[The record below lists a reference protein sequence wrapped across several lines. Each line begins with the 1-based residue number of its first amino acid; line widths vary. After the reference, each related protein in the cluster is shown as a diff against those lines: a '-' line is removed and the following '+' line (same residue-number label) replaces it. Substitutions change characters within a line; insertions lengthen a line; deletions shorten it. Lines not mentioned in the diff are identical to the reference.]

1 MNVHH
6 LELFYYVARH
16 GGVSAAARHMPYG
29 IQQPAISAQIL
40 QLEDTLGVSLFH
52 RRPFKLTKA
61 GEELYTFSKPFFGGL
76 DAIGEK
82 LRGGAENHLRISSPE
97 IVQRD
102 YLHALLVRMRSRIPG
117 FQFTLF
123 SGREDE
129 IEGQLMAQD
138 IDVGLATL
146 AGRSSEGVQS
156 RELIRLPM
164 VLLVSEKHRLTRAEE
179 IWSLDRIDFPLITLP
194 AEEPVCRLFQAELQ
208 KRKID
213 WFPSLE
219 LSSLELISRYVAE
232 GFGVGLSLHVP
243 GAPWPPGIR
252 ALPLADFTE
261 VAFAGLWIG
270 KLTPIKESFLHEAAQ
285 LAQEQYPKS
294 PLKNKPSARK

>member
-40 QLEDTLGVSLFH
+40 QLEDTLGLSLFH

-61 GEELYTFSKPFFGGL
+61 GEELYAFSKPFFGGL

-102 YLHALLVRMRSRIPG
+102 YLHALLVRMRTRIPG

-129 IEGQLMAQD
+129 IEGQLMAQE

-164 VLLVSEKHRLTRAEE
+164 VLLVSENHRLTRAEE

-213 WFPSLE
+213 WYPSLE
-219 LSSLELISRYVAE
+219 LSSLELVSRYVTE

-243 GAPWPPGIR
+243 GTPWPQGVR

-261 VAFAGLWIG
+261 VAFGGLWMG
-270 KLTPIKESFLHEAAQ
+270 KLTPIKECFLNEAAQ
-285 LAQEQYPKS
+285 LAKEQHPKLSTKPKS
-294 PLKNKPSARK
+294 AVRK

>member
-61 GEELYTFSKPFFGGL
+61 GEELYAFSKPFFGGL
-76 DAIGEK
+76 EAIGEK

-102 YLHALLVRMRSRIPG
+102 YLHALLVRMRTRIPG

-129 IEGQLMAQD
+129 IEGQLLAQE

-146 AGRSSEGVQS
+146 ASRGSEGVQF

-164 VLLVSEKHRLTRAEE
+164 VLLVSENHRLTRAEE

-208 KRKID
+208 KRKLD
-213 WFPSLE
+213 WYSSLE

-243 GAPWPPGIR
+243 GTPWPQGVR
-252 ALPLADFTE
+252 ALTLTDFTE
-261 VAFAGLWIG
+261 VAFGGLWMG
-270 KLTPIKESFLHEAAQ
+270 KLTPIKECFLDEAAQ
-285 LAQEQYPKS
+285 LAREQYSKTSIKS
-294 PLKNKPSARK
+294 KPAARK

>member
-6 LELFYYVARH
+6 LELFYFVARY

-40 QLEDTLGVSLFH
+40 QLEDSLGVSLFH
-52 RRPFKLTKA
+52 RRPFKLTRE
-61 GEELYTFSKPFFGGL
+61 GEELYAFSKPFFGGL

-102 YLHALLVRMRSRIPG
+102 YLHALLGRMRVRISG

-129 IEGQLMAQD
+129 IEGQLAAQE

-146 AGRSSEGVQS
+146 AGRSAEGVHS
-156 RELIRLPM
+156 RELTRLPM
-164 VLLVSEKHRLTRAEE
+164 VLLVSEKQRIAHAGD
-179 IWSLDRIDFPLITLP
+179 IWSLDRIDLPLITLP
-194 AEEPVCRLFQAELQ
+194 AAEPVCRLFQVELQ
-208 KRKID
+208 KRKLD

-219 LSSLELISRYVAE
+219 LSSLELVSRYVAE
-232 GFGVGLSLHVP
+232 GFGVGLSLYVP
-243 GAPWPPGIR
+243 GTVWPSGVS
-252 ALPLADFTE
+252 ALPLADFPE
-261 VAFAGLWIG
+261 VAFGGLWMG
-270 KLTPIKESFLHEAAQ
+270 KLTPIKECFINEAVQ
-285 LAQEQYPKS
+285 LAKELYSQTPTKAR
-294 PLKNKPSARK
+294 PAARK